1 MGGGGEDR
9 CGISCDPYIDIHMYT
24 CDIHVESDNKSLTNQ
39 LTQMD
44 LALEISRVNAAFEV
58 IQEDIRAS
66 RRRRALLSGL
76 ENLRPSR
83 RALRVCL
90 ILLKEN
96 DLLYI
101 PALPGADFDPTDLGI
116 SDEVRALE
124 LALCLYYRPPLPPP
138 PPVFSTLPNPVGHQ
152 YTYEELEAML

>member
-1 MGGGGEDR
+1 
-9 CGISCDPYIDIHMYT
+9 MYT
-24 CDIHVESDNKSLTNQ
+24 CDIQVESDNKSRTNQ
-39 LTQMD
+39 LAQMD
-44 LALEISRVNAAFEV
+44 FSLVSGLFIYDSVQTAANEIVREN
-58 IQEDIRAS
+58 IRAS
-66 RRRRALLSGL
+66 RRHSAIESGL

-83 RALRVCL
+83 RALRVCF
-90 ILLKEN
+90 ILLEEN

-101 PALPGADFDPTDLGI
+101 PALPGADFNPTDLGI

-138 PPVFSTLPNPVGHQ
+138 PPVFSTLPNPAGHQ

>member
-1 MGGGGEDR
+1 
-9 CGISCDPYIDIHMYT
+9 MYT
-24 CDIHVESDNKSLTNQ
+24 CDIQVESDNKSRTNQ
-39 LTQMD
+39 LAQME
-44 LALEISRVNAAFEV
+44 LALEIIRVNAAFEI
-58 IQEDIRAS
+58 IQENIRAS

-101 PALPGADFDPTDLGI
+101 PALPGADFDPTDYGI
-116 SDEVRALE
+116 SDEIGALE

-138 PPVFSTLPNPVGHQ
+138 PPVYSTPTQLAGSQ
-152 YTYEELEAML
+152 YTDEELEALLD